1 MLFNVRTITLVD
13 INAARRMSKLQWT
26 EMACCDRNIFLMF
39 QVHNASKVD
48 MFQYILGVKT
58 AYYFKKVKKNI
69 GVSAREFLTS

>member
-1 MLFNVRTITLVD
+1 
-13 INAARRMSKLQWT
+13 
-26 EMACCDRNIFLMF
+26 MF